1 MMTAIVFNGTK
12 IYMDTDMELH
22 IIRGDL
28 HIDTKS
34 FKPVPKARS
43 VSKRTMNGD
52 GGNRIANGSIIGTLR
67 DSKLKIGKSVDVFG
81 KRGSIAWAVKR
92 LDMKAKITGVA
103 NEFKEGVFTV
113 TRTA

>member
-22 IIRGDL
+22 VIRGDL

-34 FKPVPKARS
+34 FKALPKARS
-43 VSKRTMNGD
+43 VTKRTMS
-52 GGNRIANGSIIGTLR
+52 GGTSVAGTIR
-67 DSKLKIGKSVDVFG
+67 ADKLKVGKSME
-81 KRGSIAWAVKR
+81 I
-92 LDMKAKITGVA
+92 KAKASTIGSALRYMGLKGKISKTGKA
-103 NEFKEGVFTV
+103 GVFMV

>member
-1 MMTAIVFNGTK
+1 MTAIVFNGTK

-28 HIDTKS
+28 HIDTKA

-43 VSKRTMNGD
+43 VSKRTMS
-52 GGNRIANGSIIGTLR
+52 GGTSVAGTLR
-67 DSKLKIGKSVDVFG
+67 NANLKVGKSMEIKANSYTTITSALKYMGMQG
-81 KRGSIAWAVKR
+81 KVTKTG
-92 LDMKAKITGVA
+92 KA
-103 NEFKEGVFTV
+103 GVFMV

>member
-22 IIRGDL
+22 VIRGDL

-34 FKPVPKARS
+34 FKALPKARS
-43 VSKRTMNGD
+43 VTKRVTKTRTGTSVA
-52 GGNRIANGSIIGTLR
+52 GTIREAN
-67 DSKLKIGKSVDVFG
+67 LKKGKSMEIKANSYTTITSAMKYMGMQG
-81 KRGSIAWAVKR
+81 KVTKTG
-92 LDMKAKITGVA
+92 KA
-103 NEFKEGVFTV
+103 GVFMV

>member
-22 IIRGDL
+22 VIRGDL

-34 FKPVPKARS
+34 FKALPKARS
-43 VSKRTMNGD
+43 VTKRVKTG
-52 GGNRIANGSIIGTLR
+52 RKTSVLGTLR
-67 DSKLKIGKSVDVFG
+67 DANLKVGKSMQIKANVKNTVGSALTYLGMKG
-81 KRGSIAWAVKR
+81 KVSKTG
-92 LDMKAKITGVA
+92 KA
-103 NEFKEGVFTV
+103 GVFMV